1 MRWLFVLPLDKESSI
16 IQSMLMLWHTCS
28 CYGIATNVFADVAEK
43 LVTIFQARHHALQ
56 VALLCCAYLRCAGL
70 EHASAD
76 GAQVAALIGQL
87 LQGVNDDDHVASNCV
102 GNTAATCVDVNS
114 LCLVM
119 IAAAQQLASSGSSSS
134 PSSSAASAAAA
145 ELCSEAIVRKFFAR
159 SSASVDA
166 ARVMSSAEILLALH
180 AVPQLS
186 LESLSLSRDLFIL
199 DAVFTC
205 RRLFPW
211 LGLGERVPVCALV
224 RALQVTGARALS
236 MRSIPSLKRTVIKGA
251 CLPPV
256 YSIAVRALVSGIACH
271 SFSIPTIIHP
281 ACVLGVFCSG
291 TLDSLCLF
299 ERVIT
304 SANWSGACGLRGSA
318 AASVA
323 LWKTVF
329 DDGTSPSAAAD
340 DNLFM
345 ISAAASVMRTGGGG
359 EPDAWQQAPAGSCSP
374 LFLPTR
380 FSLFAVLDSLAV
392 DAALPPLPA
401 PYLPWM
407 ISNTSSHL
415 VCMWNACLA
424 VVFHAISTHEAH
436 GGTRL
441 QMPLYTRTLGAC
453 LDAVIAMGRAAGGEG
468 SAGRRSS
475 LWQLE
480 SCVHLLSCVPG
491 VITAATASGEVDD
504 DKMIAVCRVMEE
516 WMCDDPACA
525 ALVWLLAMPTA
536 GVSLSL

>member
-1 MRWLFVLPLDKESSI
+1 
-16 IQSMLMLWHTCS
+16 
-28 CYGIATNVFADVAEK
+28 
-43 LVTIFQARHHALQ
+43 
-56 VALLCCAYLRCAGL
+56 
-70 EHASAD
+70 
-76 GAQVAALIGQL
+76 
-87 LQGVNDDDHVASNCV
+87 
-102 GNTAATCVDVNS
+102 
-114 LCLVM
+114 
-119 IAAAQQLASSGSSSS
+119 
-134 PSSSAASAAAA
+134 
-145 ELCSEAIVRKFFAR
+145 
-159 SSASVDA
+159 
-166 ARVMSSAEILLALH
+166 
-180 AVPQLS
+180 
-186 LESLSLSRDLFIL
+186 
-199 DAVFTC
+199 
-205 RRLFPW
+205 
-211 LGLGERVPVCALV
+211 
-224 RALQVTGARALS
+224 
-236 MRSIPSLKRTVIKGA
+236 
-251 CLPPV
+251 
-256 YSIAVRALVSGIACH
+256 
-271 SFSIPTIIHP
+271 
-281 ACVLGVFCSG
+281 
-291 TLDSLCLF
+291 
-299 ERVIT
+299 
-304 SANWSGACGLRGSA
+304 
-318 AASVA
+318 
-323 LWKTVF
+323 
-329 DDGTSPSAAAD
+329 
-340 DNLFM
+340 M

-424 VVFHAISTHEAH
+424 VVSHAISTHEAH